1 MSETA
6 QEQQTIAS
14 NPPPEELAGATS
26 ATPPAPA
33 SATESRTWVPK
44 SNSRSYTVFEEARQD
59 TWTKIKEIEADSE
72 PEALN
77 SLGEKKLSEPGKRFM
92 AIPSRFVRPRKPKV
106 DKVTTI
112 SYD

>member
-1 MSETA
+1 MSTTA

-14 NPPPEELAGATS
+14 DPPPEELAGATS
-26 ATPPAPA
+26 AAAPA
-33 SATESRTWVPK
+33 SAPAPEPK

-59 TWTKIKEIEADSE
+59 TWTKIKEVEADSE

-106 DKVTTI
+106 DTVTTI